1 MPYIKK
7 AAKPWAPMERLL
19 RGYGLTPT
27 TLADVLDV
35 SRQTATRRLS
45 QLGTLTMDELY
56 RISTRAHIP
65 MEEIREAV
73 KR

>member
-7 AAKPWAPMERLL
+7 AAKPWAPVERLL

-27 TLADVLDV
+27 ILADVLGV
-35 SRQTATRRLS
+35 GRQTATRRLDKP
-45 QLGTLTMDELY
+45 GTLTLDELY

>member
-7 AAKPWAPMERLL
+7 AAKPWAPVERLL

-27 TLADVLDV
+27 NLASTLQV
-35 SRQTATRRLS
+35 SRPTATRRLE
-45 QLGTLTMDELY
+45 QPGTLTLDELHT
-56 RISTRAHIP
+56 ISTRWHIP